1 MGCCDLPASSGV
13 GGTGN
18 RVLQPALDGRDRD
31 CCGRPSPPSTS
42 VGGANAA
49 ALTCLKRPGRDRR
62 RYAAVECNMTLPKRA
77 GPSSTDVSGTVG
89 GVL

>member
-1 MGCCDLPASSGV
+1 MGCCDLQASSGV
-13 GGTGN
+13 GGTGYRA

-62 RYAAVECNMTLPKRA
+62 RYAAALLLPQPA
-77 GPSSTDVSGTVG
+77 
-89 GVL
+89 L